1 MSESG
6 SRIKAAGISGLFV
19 SRPVLAVVLNLL
31 IVVAGLAALSGVE
44 VRELP
49 NIDRPVITVR
59 TTYTGAAPETI
70 DKEITAIIEGAVAR
84 TPGVVSISS
93 QSRQG
98 QSQVTIEFDESSNV
112 DVAANDIR
120 DAIGAINTLPE
131 DADPPTIVKADANA
145 DPIIRI
151 FATSKTLP
159 IQDLTRMVNDR
170 IVDRLAAVEGVAD
183 VQLNGDRVP
192 QITINIDPDALAA
205 RHLTVADL
213 VTALGSVAT
222 DTPAG
227 QVSDLN
233 RTLIVRADASAKSA
247 EEISNIEINAGTRV
261 GDVAD
266 VVFGPADRT
275 TSLRMNQE
283 TGVGLAVVRQ
293 AKSNALDIS
302 TGVRAVVDDLNKTLP
317 DGVKLIVTSDD
328 ATFVRGSIES
338 VIIDLLLA
346 TAIVIA
352 IIYVFLRSVR
362 ITFIPAITVPIAL
375 IGAVGTIW
383 LAGFSVNILTL
394 LALVLATGL
403 VVDDAIVVIENIMR
417 QRGLGLGPR
426 AAAVLGTRQVFF
438 AVIST
443 TATLAAVFIPISF
456 FPGTAGRLFAEFGF
470 VLAFAVTLSA
480 FVALT
485 LAPMLASR
493 WVGEAGHDKPSKT
506 AIGRGVTA
514 VGRKAEHLYARLL
527 TAALAAPWVVVIAS
541 LLFAGAAGLAMTRL
555 PSELT
560 PPEDR
565 GFVPMALSS
574 PQGATVDY
582 TTDQIRRIEDI
593 VRPFVE
599 SGEVRNVFANA
610 QGGGG
615 GGFVFLTLAPWSE
628 RTRTQMDITAD
639 LNRRLQALPGIQVFT
654 RTSNSLGIRGGGQGL
669 TFAVTGSDF
678 ETLGTAADK
687 LKAAMEG
694 DPRFA
699 TVRLNFDATQPQI
712 SIDIDRERASDL
724 GVPVQTISV
733 TLQTLLAGEDLGSYY
748 LGDDQIDIIA
758 KAPDGLIQDASGLDR
773 IQLRTASGKM
783 VPLSSLVT
791 FKEEAVAPTL
801 LRQDQRRA
809 VPMTATLAPGVDL
822 RQAMTALDEVAAT
835 ALPEDMG
842 IVFTGEAKELNT
854 TSSGVLRTFAFA
866 LLVVV
871 LVLAAQFESFN
882 SAVILIA
889 TVPFGLAAAIFAI
902 LLTGGSINIYSQI
915 GLVMLV
921 GIMSKNGIL
930 IVEFANQLRDRGH
943 DVKEAIYNA
952 SLIRL
957 RPVVMTMIATV
968 LGGLPLILT
977 GGAGSEAR
985 RALGWIIVG
994 GLGFATLATLFLTPV
1009 VFSLLARFAKPRV
1022 AEQQRLERELA
1033 EAGDNPLGDE
1043 PTPEEAGY
1051 EPPVRI
1057 AAE

>member
-1 MSESG
+1 M
-6 SRIKAAGISGLFV
+6 
-19 SRPVLAVVLNLL
+19 
-31 IVVAGLAALSGVE
+31 
-44 VRELP
+44 
-49 NIDRPVITVR
+49 
-59 TTYTGAAPETI
+59 
-70 DKEITAIIEGAVAR
+70 AR

-93 QSRQG
+93 QSSQG
-98 QSQVTIEFDESSNV
+98 QSQVTVEFDESSNV

-120 DAIGAINTLPE
+120 DAIGAINTLPD

-145 DPIIRI
+145 DPIMRI

-159 IQDLTRMVNDR
+159 IQELTRIVDDR
-170 IVDRLAAVEGVAD
+170 IVDRIAAVEGVAD
-183 VQLNGDRVP
+183 VQLRGDRVP
-192 QITINIDPDALAA
+192 QVTINIDPDALAA

-233 RTLIVRADASAKSA
+233 RTLIVRADATAKSA
-247 EEISNIEINAGTRV
+247 EEISAIEIKAGTRV

-266 VVFGPADRT
+266 VVFGPAERT
-275 TSLRMNQE
+275 TSLRMNGSS
-283 TGVGLAVVRQ
+283 GVGLAVVRQ

-302 TGVRAVVDDLNKTLP
+302 TGVRAVVDELNRTLP
-317 DGVKLIVTSDD
+317 GDVRLVVTSDD
-328 ATFVRGSIES
+328 ATFVRGAIES

-375 IGAVGTIW
+375 IGAVATIW

-426 AAAVLGTRQVFF
+426 AAAVLGTKQVFF
-438 AVIST
+438 AVVST

-493 WVGEAGHDKPSKT
+493 WIGEAGHDRPSRNP
-506 AIGRGVTA
+506 IGRAVT
-514 VGRKAEHLYARLL
+514 GLGQRAERLYARLL
-527 TAALAAPWVVVIAS
+527 TAALAAPWVVVAAS
-541 LLFAGAAGLAMTRL
+541 LLFAAAAGLAFTRL

-565 GFVPMALSS
+565 GFVPMALSA

-582 TTDQIRRIEDI
+582 TTDQIRKIEDI
-593 VRPFVE
+593 VRPLVAA
-599 SGEVRNVFANA
+599 GEVRNVFANA

-615 GGFVFLTLAPWSE
+615 GGFVFLTLAPWNE
-628 RTRTQMDITAD
+628 RARTQMEITAD
-639 LNRRLQALPGIQVFT
+639 LNRRLQSLPGIQVFT

-669 TFAVTGSDF
+669 TFAITGNDYDA
-678 ETLGTAADK
+678 LGEAADK
-687 LKAAMEG
+687 LKTAMEG
-694 DPRFA
+694 DGHFDS
-699 TVRLNFDATQPQI
+699 VRLNYDATQPQI

-724 GVPVQTISV
+724 GVPVTTISTV
-733 TLQTLLAGEDLGSYY
+733 LQTLLAGADLGNFYR
-748 LGDDQIDIIA
+748 GDEQIDIVA
-758 KAPDGLIQDASGLDR
+758 QAPDGLIQDAGGLDR

-783 VPLSSLVT
+783 VPLSSLVS
-791 FKEEAVAPTL
+791 FKEVAVAPSL
-801 LRQDQRRA
+801 QRQDQRRA
-809 VPMTATLAPGVDL
+809 VPMTATLASGVDL
-822 RQAMTALDEVAAT
+822 REAMTALDAVAAKT
-835 ALPEDMG
+835 LPADMG

-882 SAVILIA
+882 SAFILIA
-889 TVPFGLAAAIFAI
+889 TVPFGLAAAVFAM
-902 LLTGGSINIYSQI
+902 LLTGGSVNIYSQI

-930 IVEFANQLRDRGH
+930 IVEFANQLRDRGES
-943 DVKEAIYNA
+943 VNEAIRNA
-952 SLIRL
+952 ALIRL

-1022 AEQQRLERELA
+1022 AERQRLERELA
-1033 EAGDNPLGDE
+1033 EAGDAPRGLD
-1043 PTPEEAGY
+1043 PTDEEAGIAP
-1051 EPPVRI
+1051 PPVRI